1 MQNFHFLI
9 YLFFCL
15 LLRPLLLKAQFNLVP
30 AEILKNHSV
39 HPVLL
44 GRLAELFGFPYLF
57 PNKRFLH
64 NKYANKGFHKEFAL
78 QRSFVV
84 IL

>member
-1 MQNFHFLI
+1 MKKI
-9 YLFFCL
+9 
-15 LLRPLLLKAQFNLVP
+15 LLRLLLLKAQFNLVP
-30 AEILKNHSV
+30 ADILKNHGV

-44 GRLAELFGFPYLF
+44 GRCAELPGFSIS

-64 NKYANKGFHKEFAL
+64 HKYANKGFYKRFAL